1 MFIIQMLYK
10 IIKQHYLNNDY
21 FYVVLSSTKHIGTE
35 VEICITKR
43 PRQEIIYKI
52 LKKSMSHKKNETTNE
67 FAINIYNNLESLK
80 PQFKITKNLGIDDRI
95 LNAINNIEH
104 DKKQSSEHFES
115 ISLFEKIGGNFK
127 KRKRKTNKKKSGKHY
142 RNKRYT
148 KRK

>member
-1 MFIIQMLYK
+1 MIYK

-21 FYVVLSSTKHIGTE
+21 FYVVLISTKSRGRE
-35 VEICITKR
+35 VEVSISKR
-43 PRQEIIYKI
+43 PTEEIIYKI
-52 LKKSMSHKKNETTNE
+52 LTKYISYKRNEVS
-67 FAINIYNNLESLK
+67 INIYNNLQSLK
-80 PQFKITKNLGIDDRI
+80 PNFKITKNLGIDDRI

-142 RNKRYT
+142 RKKRYT

>member
-1 MFIIQMLYK
+1 MIYK

-21 FYVVLSSTKHIGTE
+21 FYVVLISTKSRGRE
-35 VEICITKR
+35 VKVSISKR
-43 PRQEIIYKI
+43 PTEEIIYKI
-52 LKKSMSHKKNETTNE
+52 LTKYISYKRNEVS
-67 FAINIYNNLESLK
+67 INIYNNLQSLK
-80 PQFKITKNLGIDDRI
+80 PNFKITKNLGIDDRI

-142 RNKRYT
+142 RKKRYT